1 MAWITYTVQ
10 SWTAL
15 WIRHVL
21 CTLAPVSSTAAKW
34 AEYIRFPVACS
45 ATCTFVV
52 WNTILFPYVYF
63 VGLKNDERQKQFYE
77 FASSYGVMQRH
88 VFNILY
94 AVLNILWAS
103 PPRPV
108 EWVDLALAYISLST
122 YMVWY
127 TFILDRVGIHI
138 YPMLTPRV
146 WWVTLGMWS
155 FVVFLYYCVFL
166 VWKSFSVHEDMWNWM
181 VYLRLDGQAQAER

>member
-1 MAWITYTVQ
+1 MVVQ
-10 SWTAL
+10 CRKFSWDAVRDNPLVAKPFFLQGLDHLYRAILDCSLDTPCPL
-15 WIRHVL
+15 YSD
-21 CTLAPVSSTAAKW
+21 PVSSTAAKW

-108 EWVDLALAYISLST
+108 EWI
-122 YMVWY
+122 W
-127 TFILDRVGIHI
+127 H
-138 YPMLTPRV
+138 
-146 WWVTLGMWS
+146 
-155 FVVFLYYCVFL
+155 
-166 VWKSFSVHEDMWNWM
+166 
-181 VYLRLDGQAQAER
+181 